1 MHNPTMLPLTLLAI
15 ILPTIHAITLSSFQ
29 AIDGFSTACVN
40 AYNTPLSG
48 CTASDFSSG
57 QCSTTC
63 ITFLDSLT
71 NVLNAVCQ
79 GSSAYPNT
87 LVGAFFQGEGTA
99 TLCPNVVGQ
108 ESGGAK
114 GSAPTGTE
122 GLPSSTSSY
131 TQSTVKA
138 MTSTIIATRSV
149 SASTSSTASV
159 VATTTSVV
167 IVSATVVPNAPPH
180 LLTTAS
186 SKSTSPTSTP
196 SSSSSSSSS
205 ALTSSGSGGGGNGGG
220 TILDVGSSSACHNAR
235 IEAGVLSLLAGL
247 AGLVWLL

>member
-1 MHNPTMLPLTLLAI
+1 MRNPTMLPLTLLTI
-15 ILPTIHAITLSSFQ
+15 VLPTIHAITLSSFQ

-48 CTASDFSSG
+48 CTTSDFSSG

-99 TLCPNVVGQ
+99 TLCPNVIGQ
-108 ESGGAK
+108 ESGGGK
-114 GSAPTGTE
+114 GSAPSGTD
-122 GLPSSTSSY
+122 GLQSSASPY
-131 TQSTVKA
+131 IQSTVKA
-138 MTSTIIATRSV
+138 TTSTIITTRSI
-149 SASTSSTASV
+149 SASMSSTASV
-159 VATTTSVV
+159 VATTTSQV
-167 IVSATVVPNAPPH
+167 IISATVITNTPPPPS
-180 LLTTAS
+180 TTAS
-186 SKSTSPTSTP
+186 SKSTSPTSTL
-196 SSSSSSSSS
+196 SSSSS
-205 ALTSSGSGGGGNGGG
+205 ALTSSGSCDGGNGGG

-235 IEAGVLSLLAGL
+235 IEAWVLFLLAGS